1 MGPGWTLVLLF
12 TSNQSNKAGR
22 RRREGFCALPSPH
35 RSMMP
40 YGFFSVSGRSLSFL
54 VSRKCQ
60 IRKHATRSAAI
71 RNSFAMGRILKYST
85 DTHVTIAIRPIRD
98 ATGLP
103 PSILGSQSPRPLPVL
118 TKLPSSFS
126 RRSVLR
132 QNEIFACP
140 VSLQTDTLPS
150 PEASILRRRVS
161 GRPEQNHSEFLATYI
176 SLSAS

>member
-22 RRREGFCALPSPH
+22 RRREGFCALPS
-35 RSMMP
+35 SSINDALWVFL
-40 YGFFSVSGRSLSFL
+40 GSGRSLSFP

-60 IRKHATRSAAI
+60 IRKHATRSAAT
-71 RNSFAMGRILKYST
+71 RNSFAIGRILKYST
-85 DTHVTIAIRPIRD
+85 DIHVTIATRPIRD
-98 ATGLP
+98 PTGLP
-103 PSILGSQSPRPLPVL
+103 PFILGSQSSRPLPVL
-118 TKLPSSFS
+118 TELPSSFS

-176 SLSAS
+176 SLTAS